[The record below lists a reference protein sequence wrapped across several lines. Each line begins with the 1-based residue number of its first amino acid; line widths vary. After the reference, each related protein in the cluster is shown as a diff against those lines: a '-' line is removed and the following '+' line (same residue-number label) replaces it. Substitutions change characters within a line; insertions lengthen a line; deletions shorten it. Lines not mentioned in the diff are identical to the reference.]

1 MAISRKRSVV
11 ERNGIKISTRWVQRD
26 IEQSLGG
33 VLEKK
38 DKVRGKDKKRD
49 VSHGD

>member
-1 MAISRKRSVV
+1 MAVTRKRSVV
-11 ERNGIKISTRWVQRD
+11 EQNGIKISILWVQRG

-38 DKVRGKDKKRD
+38 DKVRGKDKKTE
-49 VSHGD
+49 VNHGD

>member
-1 MAISRKRSVV
+1 MGNKKSF
-11 ERNGIKISTRWVQRD
+11 
-26 IEQSLGG
+26 GG
-33 VLEKK
+33 VSEKK